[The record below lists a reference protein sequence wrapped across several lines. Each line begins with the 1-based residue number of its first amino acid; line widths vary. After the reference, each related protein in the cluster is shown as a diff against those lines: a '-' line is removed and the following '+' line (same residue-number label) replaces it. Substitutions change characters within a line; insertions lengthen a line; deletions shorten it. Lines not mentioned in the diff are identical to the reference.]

1 MYDAAVAG
9 MLCARRYDA
18 ITQGWF
24 GGVADRIGDDELSA
38 RLRINSRS
46 PTSLPHLWTRR
57 D

>member
-24 GGVADRIGDDELSA
+24 GGVADRIGDDEPPA

-46 PTSLPHLWTRR
+46 PTAPPHLWTRR